1 MALLDAA
8 PHTSSGPT
16 LFGMPMKQVSLITLT
31 FQNSALTLILH
42 YSRIMPGVP
51 ADHRYFAS
59 TAVFL
64 NEVLKLAISLTFAI
78 YQVSRTLAPQTPA
91 TVLFEQIYRSVFWS
105 GDSWKLAIPA
115 TLYTLQNT
123 LQYAALGHLDPVRFQ
138 VLYQLK
144 ILSTAFFSVV
154 MLGKSLTPRRWAAL
168 VILTFGVSVVSLS
181 GFFSDSSSSGGRPS
195 AASLMIHD
203 FSDHFFPRSM
213 HELGQVVGV
222 SEVATELTKRSA
234 SYEGIDEDEFSSA
247 VNPSFGIM
255 AVLVAVVVSGLT
267 GVYFEKVLKE
277 STHGPVSVWTRN
289 IQLSFYSLFP
299 ALFIGVIYKDG
310 ADIAQHGFFYG
321 YNWVVWTVIVFQAV
335 GGILTSLCIN
345 YADNIAKNFATS
357 ISFILSFLGSVIFF
371 GFRVTTMFASGSLL
385 VIAAIFL
392 YTAPDRK
399 RGRPP
404 PITIVHF
411 EKAMVVRGTPRVS
424 EEEVRLQP
432 QVRSQPQTR
441 SKSRASKPSRQPQS
455 HSNSQNSSARM
466 LEPDAVIGVST
477 SRPSSPLI
485 HHTRPSSGRKS
496 REE

>member
-1 MALLDAA
+1 
-8 PHTSSGPT
+8 
-16 LFGMPMKQVSLITLT
+16 
-31 FQNSALTLILH
+31 
-42 YSRIMPGVP
+42 MPGVP
-51 ADHRYFAS
+51 GDHRYFAS

-91 TVLFEQIYRSVFWS
+91 TVLFEQIHRSVFWS

-123 LQYAALGHLDPVRFQ
+123 LQYAALGNLDPVHFQ

-144 ILSTAFFSVV
+144 ILSTAFFSVLL
-154 MLGKSLTPRRWAAL
+154 LGRTLTPRRWAAL
-168 VILTFGVSVVSLS
+168 VVLTLGVSIVSLS
-181 GFFSDSSSSGGRPS
+181 GFVSDASSGSS
-195 AASLMIHD
+195 ASASLMIHD

-213 HELGQVVGV
+213 HELGQVMGV
-222 SEVATELTKRSA
+222 AEAATELTKRSA
-234 SYEGIDEDEFSSA
+234 SYEGIDEDEFHA
-247 VNPSFGIM
+247 VAMNPSLGIT
-255 AVLVAVVVSGLT
+255 AVLIAVAVSGLT

-277 STHGPVSVWTRN
+277 SSHGPVSVWTRN

-299 ALFIGVIYKDG
+299 ALFVGVLYKDG

-345 YADNIAKNFATS
+345 YTDNIAKNFATS
-357 ISFILSFLGSVIFF
+357 ISFVVSFLGSVVFF
-371 GFRVTTMFASGSLL
+371 GFRVTTMFASGTLL
-385 VIAAIFL
+385 VVAAIFL

-404 PITIVHF
+404 PITIVQY
-411 EKAMVVRGTPRVS
+411 EKTMVVRGTPRRS
-424 EEEVRLQP
+424 EEEVKLQP
-432 QVRSQPQTR
+432 RSQSQSR
-441 SKSRASKPSRQPQS
+441 SQSRAQSRTQS
-455 HSNSQNSSARM
+455 QARPQNSSARL

-477 SRPSSPLI
+477 SRPSSPLR